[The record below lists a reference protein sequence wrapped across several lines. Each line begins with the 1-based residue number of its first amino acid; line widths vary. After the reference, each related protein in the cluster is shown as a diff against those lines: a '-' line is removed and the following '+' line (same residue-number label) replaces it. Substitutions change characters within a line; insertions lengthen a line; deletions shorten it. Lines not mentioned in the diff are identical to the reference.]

1 MKRRIWLVVLLIL
14 AAGVL
19 TGYLILNKPHPKAED
34 QTGIAI
40 KSTELFAS
48 FKNDEAAANKKYLN
62 KVIAVSG
69 QLVSSEKN
77 GVGQTVAVLLGDT
90 GDDLL
95 AGGVMCTFRDT
106 DVTLTDHGNV
116 QIKGFCTGYAND
128 VHLSDCVLN
137 QQTENQ

>member
-1 MKRRIWLVVLLIL
+1 MKRRHWIIVLLIIVAGGLL
-14 AAGVL
+14 A
-19 TGYLILNKPHPKAED
+19 GYLILNKPHPKAED

-40 KSTELFAS
+40 TSTELFAA

-77 GVGQTVAVLLGDT
+77 QDGQTVAILLGDT

-95 AGGVMCTFRDT
+95 AGG
-106 DVTLTDHGNV
+106 
-116 QIKGFCTGYAND
+116 
-128 VHLSDCVLN
+128 
-137 QQTENQ
+137 

>member
-1 MKRRIWLVVLLIL
+1 MKRRLWIIVLLIV
-14 AAGVL
+14 AAGL
-19 TGYLILNKPHPKAED
+19 LSAYLILNKPHPKAED
-34 QTGIAI
+34 QAGIPI
-40 KSTELFAS
+40 TSTELFAA

-69 QLVSSEKN
+69 QLISSEKN
-77 GVGQTVAVLLGDT
+77 QDGQTVAILLGDT

-95 AGGVMCTFRDT
+95 AGGVMCTFRDAGI
-106 DVTLTDHGNV
+106 TLKDHGTV

-128 VHLSDCVLN
+128 VHLSDCVLS